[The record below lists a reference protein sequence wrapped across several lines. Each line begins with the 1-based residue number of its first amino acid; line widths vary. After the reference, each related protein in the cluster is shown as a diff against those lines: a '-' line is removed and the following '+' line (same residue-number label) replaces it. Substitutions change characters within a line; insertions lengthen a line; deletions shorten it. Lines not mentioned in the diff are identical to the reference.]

1 MINQTSADYSPTSV
15 NAIFCS
21 TSCASTSSGAVV
33 AIDASMHAAGT
44 SPFISHVSS
53 ENRPIF
59 EPFLTLVAT

>member
-1 MINQTSADYSPTSV
+1 MINQTSAAYSPTSV

-21 TSCASTSSGAVV
+21 TSCASTSGAVV